1 MMLVLLRLLFIMSRT
16 KNRYVN
22 KSYMCDRTD
31 TFNKRLNIVDAY
43 YDKNNHIEINNIKKD
58 NIYKVGIYARVSVDN
73 KDNSIEN
80 QIELAKEYME
90 GKNDIA
96 TSFCPDNINS
106 IHGNIIK
113 DRIIF
118 DKYELV
124 SVYIDKGCSGKN
136 YDRKAYIRMINDI
149 DNKII
154 NCIIV
159 KDISRLGRNYLET
172 GLIIEHD
179 LYKKGVRII
188 AINDRY
194 DSKYCDE
201 YMKNNLLLHNLINE
215 IYLKDTSSK
224 IKKSKEY
231 LKQVGAYT
239 GVYAPYGYRIEGKGS
254 NRILVKDSESYII
267 VEEIIRLCNDGLS
280 YTDISKYLY
289 KKGVNTKEDYR
300 KSGKIYSEVEETKV
314 WSVKSICDVINKE
327 RIKENKN
334 IMNKV

>member
-1 MMLVLLRLLFIMSRT
+1 MSRT
-16 KNRYVN
+16 KNRYIN
-22 KSYMCDRTD
+22 NSYTCNRTD
-31 TFNKRLNIVDAY
+31 IFDKRLNIVDVC
-43 YDKNNHIEINNIKKD
+43 YDKNNQLENNYINKN

-73 KDNSIEN
+73 RDYSIEN
-80 QIELAKEYME
+80 QIALAKEYME
-90 GKNDIA
+90 EKNDIT
-96 TSFCPDNINS
+96 TSFCSDNING
-106 IHGNIIK
+106 IYRTMDK
-113 DRIIF
+113 DSNNV

-124 SVYIDKGCSGKN
+124 STYMDKGYSGKN
-136 YDRKAYIRMINDI
+136 YDRKSYMRMMKDI

-172 GLIIEHD
+172 GRIIEHD
-179 LYKKGVRII
+179 LYKKGIRII

-231 LKQVGAYT
+231 LRKVGAYT

-254 NRILVKDSESYII
+254 NRILVRDVESYKI
-267 VEEIIRLCNDGLS
+267 VEEIIRLYKDGLS
-280 YTDISKYLY
+280 YTDISKFLY

-300 KSGKIYSEVEETKV
+300 KSGKIYNEIEENKV

-327 RIKENKN
+327 KYSKI
-334 IMNKV
+334 